1 MKSIV
6 ITPKTRT
13 ELDLLSAL
21 LKKLNIEAA
30 YINPEEKEDL
40 GLKILMRQ
48 SDRKKIVPKSKVI
61 RKLKSA

>member
-6 ITPKTRT
+6 ITPKSRS
-13 ELDLLSAL
+13 EMELLSEL
-21 LKKLNIEAA
+21 LKRLNIEAA

-48 SDRKKIVPKSKVI
+48 ADRKKSVSRTKVI
-61 RKLKSA
+61 NKLKSA